1 MRGKWHYVA
10 AALFFSALIYDF
22 FLWGGLARMP
32 TLSRVMTD
40 ATSRE
45 LAWGGIYLP
54 VGAKMVDLT
63 GLKSAAAAHA
73 SGVFGPIESRL
84 LAQPDVAMETIT
96 KDMPFGAK
104 LPYYG
109 APLLLPVFVL
119 MWWRRPRGVHMI
131 GRRK

>member
-10 AALFFSALIYDF
+10 AALFFVALIYDF

-54 VGAKMVDLT
+54 VGARMVDLT
-63 GLKSAAAAHA
+63 GLKCPLPAMKTKKALATLAVGDQLDVRCTDPMSVIDIPHLVQQTGNALVETVQTEA
-73 SGVFGPIESRL
+73 GYQFLIRKES
-84 LAQPDVAMETIT
+84 I
-96 KDMPFGAK
+96 
-104 LPYYG
+104 
-109 APLLLPVFVL
+109 
-119 MWWRRPRGVHMI
+119 
-131 GRRK
+131 

>member
-10 AALFFSALIYDF
+10 ALLFLAALLYDG

-32 TLSRVMTD
+32 TIGRIAAD

-45 LAWGGIYLP
+45 LSWGGVYLP
-54 VGAKMVDLT
+54 VGARLVDLT
-63 GLKSAAAAHA
+63 GLRPRAIAHA
-73 SGVFGPIESRL
+73 SKVFGPLESRL
-84 LAQPDVAMETIT
+84 IAQPAVAVETLT
-96 KDMPFGAK
+96 TDMPFAAK

-119 MWWRRPRGVHMI
+119 LWWRRPRGVHMI
-131 GRRK
+131 GAR

>member
-10 AALFFSALIYDF
+10 ASLFAVALLYDF

-32 TLSRVMTD
+32 TLGPLMSG

-45 LAWGGIYLP
+45 LALGGIYLP
-54 VGAKMVDLT
+54 VGAKLVDLT
-63 GLKSAAAAHA
+63 GLRSAASGHAAE
-73 SGVFGPIESRL
+73 VFGPIEARL
-84 LAQPDVAMETIT
+84 LARPEVAMETISE
-96 KDMPFGAK
+96 DMPLIAK

-119 MWWRRPRGVHMI
+119 MWWRRPRGVHVI
-131 GRRK
+131 GAR